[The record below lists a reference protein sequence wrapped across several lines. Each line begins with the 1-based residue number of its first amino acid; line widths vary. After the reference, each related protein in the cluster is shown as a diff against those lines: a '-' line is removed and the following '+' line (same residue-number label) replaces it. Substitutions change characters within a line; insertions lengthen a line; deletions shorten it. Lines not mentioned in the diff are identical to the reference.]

1 MAHLFFRC
9 KTQLTALMRSY
20 WPQLFYLYIS
30 RLFPY
35 TIFVLQQCYKVYFIP
50 QLFIPYDL
58 RKTKDPFL
66 KVVVFFLTS
75 SKFLSSGVLNV
86 HCYLW
91 SCFDILLSSRW
102 SMSEGFPSVRSLSSI
117 FVICQTRTYSEV
129 HSCPLSLTLSP
140 CAQVSASQDHMYKLV
155 FGLSHRISLHGS
167 LQKL

>member
-20 WPQLFYLYIS
+20 WPQIFYLYIS

-35 TIFVLQQCYKVYFIP
+35 TIFVLQQCCKVYFIP

-117 FVICQTRTYSEV
+117 FVICQILGLILRCTVVPFHWHWVHALRFLLPRTICTS
-129 HSCPLSLTLSP
+129 
-140 CAQVSASQDHMYKLV
+140 
-155 FGLSHRISLHGS
+155 
-167 LQKL
+167 